1 MNAVIKLLLVAA
13 ILNAAARAGYAAV
26 RYYELKDETEQLIRF
41 GTTQTSSQLH
51 DKIVAKAKELDL
63 PLEPDGADVHRDGV
77 RTIARVVYTQSIE
90 VFPRFTRPFD
100 LSFQVESFSLT
111 PPPPDDKK

>member
-13 ILNAAARAGYAAV
+13 ILNVAARAGYAAV
-26 RYYELKDETEQLIRF
+26 RYYELKDETEQLLRF
-41 GTTQTSSQLH
+41 GSTQTSSQLRE
-51 DKIVAKAKELDL
+51 KIVAKTKELNL
-63 PLEPDGADVHRDGV
+63 PIEPDGADVHRDGV
-77 RTIARVVYTQSIE
+77 RTIARVFYTQSIE

>member
-1 MNAVIKLLLVAA
+1 MSAVLKLLVAA
-13 ILNAAARAGYAAV
+13 AIINAAARGGYAAV
-26 RYYELKDETEQLIRF
+26 RYYQLKDETEQLIRF

-51 DKIVAKAKELDL
+51 DKIIGKAQELGL
-63 PLEPDGADVHRDGV
+63 PLKPEEADIHRDGV
-77 RTIARVVYTQSIE
+77 RTIARVGYTQSIE
-90 VFPRFTRPFD
+90 LFPKYSRDFD